1 MSKVIFVYKFMDK
14 WRTTLAGNLLKR
26 KTLGLNSMRL
36 EYKSWTNSID
46 FFAGAITSDRF
57 YTLISASLEGQ
68 AALKT
73 SFSPVNS

>member
-1 MSKVIFVYKFMDK
+1 MDK

-36 EYKSWTNSID
+36 EYKSWTNSVD
-46 FFAGAITSDRF
+46 FFVGAIASD
-57 YTLISASLEGQ
+57 TLISASLEGQ